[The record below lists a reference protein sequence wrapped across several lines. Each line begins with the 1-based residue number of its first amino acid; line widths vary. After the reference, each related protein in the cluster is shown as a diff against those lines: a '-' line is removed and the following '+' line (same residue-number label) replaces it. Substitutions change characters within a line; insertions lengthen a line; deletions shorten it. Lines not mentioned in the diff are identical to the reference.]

1 MEDIELVPN
10 GTLTLPQIFS
20 PLPMYAAWPCCFAYR
35 VYAGSCRESSFSQD
49 VNAINYREE
58 EIVGCILLPGPV
70 PRPYTDGAA
79 IYPGTCRHGLAPGRG
94 MRSLR
99 VRVPDAGEDVAGFE
113 RRARIDQNG
122 EERRQ
127 RHYYIVREVVS

>member
-70 PRPYTDGAA
+70 PRPYTVGLRT
-79 IYPGTCRHGLAPGRG
+79 IYAEI
-94 MRSLR
+94 
-99 VRVPDAGEDVAGFE
+99 VP
-113 RRARIDQNG
+113 RRAAAATLLHCKGSGKLIGRSR
-122 EERRQ
+122 EFLEP
-127 RHYYIVREVVS
+127 YIL